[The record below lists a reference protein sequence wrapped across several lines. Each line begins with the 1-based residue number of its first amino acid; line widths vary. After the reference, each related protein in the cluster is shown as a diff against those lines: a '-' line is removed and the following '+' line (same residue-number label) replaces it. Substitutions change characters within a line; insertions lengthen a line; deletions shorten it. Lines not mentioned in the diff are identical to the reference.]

1 MRFTLR
7 SAVAAGFGLAA
18 LCAVTALAQP
28 AQGTVPAAGG
38 TVTRDEHQRS
48 LYLWEYHATAKSGPQ
63 RGEEIYFFKC
73 WFCHNKYQK
82 TGPYLKDLYKRSQ
95 LMSGAPVNDETVAAK
110 IRKGGPAMP
119 AYGLVMSDADM
130 ADLVSYFREGK
141 CCFDA
146 EQPPRNP
153 RYRGAPPRQP

>member
-1 MRFTLR
+1 MRTIR
-7 SAVAAGFGLAA
+7 SAVTASLGLAA
-18 LCAVTALAQP
+18 LLAATALAQP
-28 AQGTVPAAGG
+28 AQGTPPAAGE

-48 LYLWEYHATAKSGPQ
+48 LYLWEFHATARSGPQ

-82 TGPYLKDLYKRSQ
+82 TGPYLKDLYKHST
-95 LMSGAPVNDETVAAK
+95 LLSGEPVNDQTVAAK
-110 IRKGGPAMP
+110 IRRGSPAMP
-119 AYGLVMSDADM
+119 AYRHVLDDADM
-130 ADLVSYFREGK
+130 ADLLSYFREGK

-153 RYRGAPPRQP
+153 RYRGASPRQP